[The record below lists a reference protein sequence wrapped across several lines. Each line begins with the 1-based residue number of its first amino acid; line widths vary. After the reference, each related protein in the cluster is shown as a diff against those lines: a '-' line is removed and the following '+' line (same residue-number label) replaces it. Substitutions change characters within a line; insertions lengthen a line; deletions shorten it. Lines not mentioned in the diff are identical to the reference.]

1 MNFESFAIRFLIF
14 TVVACPVLAS
24 HVQAKERSGQ
34 PGGRSTDE
42 RLRRLEDREEIQ
54 QLLMDYGRFLDQ
66 RNFAAFSQLFAE
78 RDGEWVG
85 GLGSAK
91 GPDAIRK
98 LMESSI
104 GTGKGSLGSPNFHL
118 FTNETIQVTGD
129 SATALTKWIFVVRSA
144 DNHPQPYYLG
154 HYDDT
159 FVREKG
165 HWRFLRRVVSNDIPS
180 EDTTTKK

>member
-1 MNFESFAIRFLIF
+1 MNISSIVIRMQIF
-14 TVVACPVLAS
+14 TIIACPALALPAPA
-24 HVQAKERSGQ
+24 AKSGDQ
-34 PGGRSTDE
+34 SVAE
-42 RLRRLEDREEIQ
+42 RLRRLEDREEIR

-78 RDGEWVG
+78 SGGEWVG

-91 GPDAIRK
+91 GPEAIRK

-104 GTGKGSLGSPNFHL
+104 GTGKGTMGSPNFHL

-144 DNHPQPYYLG
+144 DNRPQPYYLG

-165 HWRFLRRVVSNDIPS
+165 RWKFLRRVASTDIPP
-180 EDTTTKK
+180 EETTTKK